1 MIDPFEKMNARVRG
15 WLEEM
20 GDALDGDALALDS
33 FGVVE
38 LIERAE
44 RELGARVSARDLTPE
59 RFESV
64 EAIAALL
71 LESGGTP

>member
-1 MIDPFEKMNARVRG
+1 MNGPSQKMRARVRA
-15 WLEEM
+15 WLSEM

-33 FGVVE
+33 FTLVE
-38 LIERAE
+38 LLERAE
-44 RELGARVSARDLTPE
+44 RELGARVPASALTPK

-64 EAIAALL
+64 DTIAALL

>member
-1 MIDPFEKMNARVRG
+1 MTDPHQMMRARVRA

-33 FGVVE
+33 FTLVE

-44 RELGARVSARDLTPE
+44 RELGARVPASALTPE

-64 EAIAALL
+64 DAIAALL